1 MPNHSSA
8 SLVKFYRPEFQ
19 AQIAMNIIREYLGYP
34 AVGGFVVLI
43 SVNKFPLQGLF
54 RHAWMHVTRRI
65 TRRAEHNQ
73 YDAAVGQDVCYP
85 YALISR
91 IRVIRCVKR
100 EVKQST

>member
-34 AVGGFVVLI
+34 TVGEFVVLI

-54 RHAWMHVTRRI
+54 RHAWMHVT
-65 TRRAEHNQ
+65 Q
-73 YDAAVGQDVCYP
+73 
-85 YALISR
+85 
-91 IRVIRCVKR
+91 RV
-100 EVKQST
+100 ELHTQSDLHQCSLCS

>member
-34 AVGGFVVLI
+34 TVGEFVVLI

-54 RHAWMHVTRRI
+54 RHAWMHVNL
-65 TRRAEHNQ
+65 E
-73 YDAAVGQDVCYP
+73 
-85 YALISR
+85 
-91 IRVIRCVKR
+91 RV
-100 EVKQST
+100 